1 MFVGGGRLNGGELPR
16 GGDWGF
22 GEFYWTTYPRSKR
35 LSSHERASR
44 ISPARKKQLFVQFT
58 SEPRFPSFASQCYRR
73 EGNATPVITSMMLR
87 LALVAALVA
96 STAAQAVETPCTVD
110 RLERLPQLCQPDDT
124 TQNTGGDER
133 KVCCVALRFLNNAR
147 CFCRPAITSLSR
159 ASQSA
164 LVPFL
169 AAAPAKCGVN
179 AFVGEQCEALQE
191 EVVGEN
197 RTEESVETPFLTEV
211 DYADQNNETPTRV
224 VTESPTQELTETP
237 EPEIV
242 TETTIKRSPP
252 SPLAPTQPQVLVVP
266 TPAPTPTLIP
276 EKEETKPP
284 PRCDASTLLLLV
296 QNGCAGSLRRS
307 AFGGVD
313 GIELVEYSS
322 SLKAKTQDCCSVLK
336 VLDAADC
343 FCEAETFVALRA
355 FPANFETMFVFANDV
370 TTCGLAIKGGKNCVP
385 FPTRSDVGVG
395 DITPSGDMGTESTPN
410 QSPWPP
416 YPPYPAS
423 PAKIY
428 PPPFPPSSPT
438 PTPTGVGETT
448 TQSTS
453 TETSR
458 IIQKVCR
465 PEALATLLESGCDVR
480 LAWGTRDSSP
490 NALRDELLNEAC
502 CENMA
507 LLNGALCFCV
517 DGFSGG
523 GDVVRT
529 DESTDGSTDAGSTKN
544 RKERVPL
551 LLGATLNK
559 CGFVMYA
566 TGASGGG
573 DGFFGETLGG
583 IDDRESITQRTCVP
597 VSFGTPPQPPSAPRP
612 PMPPAPPRPNAPPPS
627 PSAPRGPTGK
637 YFPPTTFRLPDCP
650 YKTDTFLSTIRPAR
664 PAGPDTKRGAF
675 FVLREIR
682 TGPADK

>member
-1 MFVGGGRLNGGELPR
+1 
-16 GGDWGF
+16 
-22 GEFYWTTYPRSKR
+22 
-35 LSSHERASR
+35 
-44 ISPARKKQLFVQFT
+44 
-58 SEPRFPSFASQCYRR
+58 
-73 EGNATPVITSMMLR
+73 MLR

-133 KVCCVALRFLNNAR
+133 KVCCVALRLLNDAR

-307 AFGGVD
+307 ALGGVD

-385 FPTRSDVGVG
+385 FPTRSDVGGG

-544 RKERVPL
+544 RKERVSL